1 MPHSRGIITSDRLPD
16 VTRNDVGTILVSSQ
30 YVGSQDRQLALAGAT
45 ESDWLHRPLPDGLVS
60 LSCFLSGD
68 GETVMVYGQWTDDE
82 AQRTF
87 ADATNQPLT
96 GGMDLR
102 EPVRY
107 RLYRSATSDQ
117 DQQPGCVITATFD
130 VDGPERQRHIADAL
144 LDASARI
151 GALPGAISAHFHL
164 STDGSRVLNYAEWTD
179 LAAHDAAVDSAD
191 LDEVYHLST
200 ETPGVR
206 PTRGR
211 MYRLHAQ
218 LRGADDEL
226 PSR

>member
-1 MPHSRGIITSDRLPD
+1 MPHNRDIIVSDRLPD
-16 VTRNDVGTILVSSQ
+16 VTRSDIGTIMVSSQ
-30 YVGSQDRQLALAGAT
+30 YAGSPDHQRALAEAT
-45 ESDWLHRPLPDGLVS
+45 VADWLHRPLPDGCVS

-68 GETVMVYGQWTDDE
+68 GETVLAYAQWANDE
-82 AQRTF
+82 SQRAF
-87 ADATNQPLT
+87 ADTINPPST
-96 GGMDLR
+96 GMDLR

-107 RLYRSATSDQ
+107 RLYRSATSDH
-117 DQQPGCVITATFD
+117 DQRARCVITATFD
-130 VDGPERQRHIADAL
+130 VDGPERQRYITDAL

-179 LAAHDAAVDSAD
+179 LAAHDAAVDNAD
-191 LDEVYHLST
+191 LDEIYRIST

-211 MYRLHAQ
+211 MYHLHAQ
-218 LRGADDEL
+218 LVRADHEQM
-226 PSR
+226 ST